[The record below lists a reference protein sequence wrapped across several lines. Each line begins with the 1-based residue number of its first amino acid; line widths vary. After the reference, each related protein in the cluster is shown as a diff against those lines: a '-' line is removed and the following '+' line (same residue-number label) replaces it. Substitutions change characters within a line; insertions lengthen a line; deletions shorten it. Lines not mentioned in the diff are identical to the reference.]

1 MRVDEEGNVWF
12 AEHGFLNQYAT
23 YIGKL
28 DTRTGQVKLWWL
40 PAGSWVSDIEVK
52 GRFVWIVLRL
62 GPDLVRFNMDTET
75 FRYFRVPGYIGSW
88 PYEIDFDGDGN
99 IWMTVTVGRA
109 VAKFDVR
116 QESFVFYFRIPVGWW
131 TAGVKVDG
139 NKVWVTETYSCVGP
153 FIYYVNEGRL
163 KQLYPSERFCPGTFY
178 ILEGKAVGGM
188 GGDRLGIL
196 DEEGVLDAHG
206 IGLEFSGWM
215 GIRKEDRSVWAG
227 GNNYVFWYSVG
238 ERVIKGRA
246 NFESGAGVIAVEVD
260 FEGNA
265 WAILRNIKKVVKIK
279 SKPVVLGCDK
289 TCGEGFEGTPLIQV
303 GSWGSVSANSGRFAV
318 NLVSGN
324 LYLPILLIPTFDE
337 LSLNFGI
344 SYNSLDRDVL
354 GFLGRGW
361 THSFFAEV
369 KGDESG
375 AYLRF
380 FDGKVIKFS
389 KVGEIYVP
397 ESFSGSSFFK
407 ALKRNQDG
415 SWILEVRG
423 GGRFEFSR
431 EGRILKIKDVK
442 GREWNFEYDNGGRLS
457 EIKDPVGRA
466 LRFLWDGM
474 RTIAVKDAVGNEWR
488 FFYEGGGEF
497 LASIRDPEGNFVHFG
512 YSMGR
517 LSEVLD
523 FSGSRWLILYDE
535 KGRVSEVQD
544 PKGRPF
550 RIEHFEGS
558 GNQIFVK
565 VSTRLGYSLEYTV
578 DEQFVSTLAVKDE
591 IGAERNYSYDE
602 RGNITKYKDARG
614 NEWRYEYDESGNLA
628 KIEDPMGYTEKFFY
642 DFSDLLTAQVRKD
655 GNIERYFYDRGNL
668 VRKVDAMG
676 FEWRGE
682 YNNLGL
688 LVKEVL
694 PTGSEI
700 RYEYDSFGHIRRKI
714 DALGNVWKYEYDVLG
729 KLVLEEDPAGNRT
742 RYEYDMLGRMTKK
755 IDAVGGVLEF
765 RYDAFGNLVE
775 QKDPLGNTKKYYYD
789 FLGNLT
795 AEVDQVGNVALKEYD
810 AEGQKIRETDFKG
823 NSVLFEYDGAGRLV
837 RYGNQ
842 LGGETLNEYD
852 KEGNRV
858 RVRHPSGLIEES
870 QYDALGRVIFTKVF
884 DPGTGISYEAR
895 YEYDAQGNTI
905 KIESGGLVSRYFYD
919 ALGRVVKEIDP
930 AGNERTYEYDPVGRL
945 VRKVEADGTEVRYE
959 YDANG
964 NLVKVVNQD
973 GTEVR
978 YEYDAVG
985 RLIAFIDEAG
995 GRTEYG
1001 YDGVGRII
1009 FIKDPSGAITRYEY
1023 DIAGRLIAVQDGEGN
1038 ITRYEYD
1045 ARGNVIAVIGPEG
1058 ERTEFKLDENGNV
1071 VEILDPEGNIT
1082 RFEYNSMGLLSAQV
1096 SPEGSRTEYFYDSVG
1111 RLIKTVYPNGST
1123 EWFVYDGFGRV
1134 ILKGDAEGR
1143 VVGYEYDSFGN
1154 LVKVIYQ
1161 DGVVNMFYDNLG
1173 RLTRKVYPDGK
1184 EVEYG
1189 YDRLGR
1195 LIFVRGSGAE
1205 IENEYDV
1212 MGRLKMRTFKIRG
1225 ILPVSVEYGYDEAG
1239 RKVLVK
1245 DLWGETRFIYDKAG
1259 RVRSIQ
1265 SEGIKTDLFYD
1276 KIGRKVLIRYPNKV
1290 DVRYEYAG
1298 TCNNGCE
1305 KARIKSIEIVKGS
1318 ETLWYAKYLY
1328 DRRGLITEIDEIKR
1342 KITNIYDN
1350 SGRLTKSEVFDKE
1363 NPKKSYAFTFSY
1375 DELGNRKFFELYSQV
1390 EGLFD
1395 PRFPHPKDK
1404 EPVLK
1409 HPVKIN
1415 YTYNKAGKILEL
1427 LSVRTKN
1434 NKFWYKVEF
1443 SYNLRGKITEKRV
1456 FLDENIYAT
1465 RYNYDFENNLVDVL
1479 FPDGQKMEFL
1489 VLEGYILKRRYIDKD
1504 GKGKVLYLIYDDDKV
1519 LLELDE
1525 GGKPVKRY
1533 VLTDLGEILWVRKFR
1548 DEGCEEKGGKGK
1560 GDNDRGNNEVC
1571 ENRREYVF
1579 YHYDHFGSAVIL
1591 TDSSGGIV
1599 AEYEYS
1605 PGGDILRAQGPKAK
1619 KNLYTF
1625 KGKEYIP
1632 DLGMY
1637 IHKNA
1642 LLYDPRIGKKYK
1654 ECEDPKIP
1662 ISIDCKTIKK
1672 GERDERITRFCILTR
1687 EAYERLIQEI
1697 SKPPYRNKWRT
1708 YDIQT
1713 FNEIMRR
1720 KYWEQKIMIRFEEV
1734 KNMVYEVFERA
1745 GFEFKVEPLR
1755 KNGCA
1760 IWIEIVEKPFFKTNL
1775 PCLPFVGCRV
1785 LVCYRIT
1792 IGPITI
1798 R

>member
-1 MRVDEEGNVWF
+1 M
-12 AEHGFLNQYAT
+12 
-23 YIGKL
+23 
-28 DTRTGQVKLWWL
+28 
-40 PAGSWVSDIEVK
+40 
-52 GRFVWIVLRL
+52 
-62 GPDLVRFNMDTET
+62 
-75 FRYFRVPGYIGSW
+75 
-88 PYEIDFDGDGN
+88 
-99 IWMTVTVGRA
+99 
-109 VAKFDVR
+109 
-116 QESFVFYFRIPVGWW
+116 
-131 TAGVKVDG
+131 GV
-139 NKVWVTETYSCVGP
+139 
-153 FIYYVNEGRL
+153 
-163 KQLYPSERFCPGTFY
+163 
-178 ILEGKAVGGM
+178 
-188 GGDRLGIL
+188 
-196 DEEGVLDAHG
+196 
-206 IGLEFSGWM
+206 
-215 GIRKEDRSVWAG
+215 RKEDRSVWAG

-238 ERVIKGRA
+238 ERVIRGRA

-265 WAILRNIKKVVKIK
+265 WAILRNVKKVVKIK

-303 GSWGSVSANSGRFAV
+303 GSWGSVSANSGKLAV
-318 NLVSGN
+318 NLASGN

-344 SYNSLDRDVL
+344 SYNSLDKDIL
-354 GFLGRGW
+354 GFLGKGW

-389 KVGEIYVP
+389 KFGEIYVP
-397 ESFSGSSFFK
+397 ESFAGSSFFK

-442 GREWNFEYDNGGRLS
+442 GREWSFEYDDGGRLS

-474 RTIAVKDAVGNEWR
+474 RITAVKDAVGNEWR

-497 LASIRDPEGNFVHFG
+497 LASIKDPEGNFVHFG
-512 YSMGR
+512 YSVGR

-550 RIEHFEGS
+550 RIEYFEGS

-565 VSTRLGYSLEYTV
+565 VSTRLGYSLEYIV
-578 DEQFVSTLAVKDE
+578 DKQFVSTLAVKDE

-614 NEWRYEYDESGNLA
+614 NEWRYEYDGNGNLT

-642 DFSDLLTAQVRKD
+642 DFSDLLTAHVKKD
-655 GNIERYFYDRGNL
+655 GNVERYFYDRGNL

-742 RYEYDMLGRMTKK
+742 RYEYDVLGRMTKK
-755 IDAVGGVLEF
+755 IDAVGGVWKF

-837 RYGNQ
+837 RYVNQ

-884 DPGTGISYEAR
+884 DPGTGISYEAI

-919 ALGRVVKEIDP
+919 ALGRIVKEIDP

-973 GTEVR
+973 GTEVK

-985 RLIAFIDEAG
+985 RLTAFIDEVG

-1009 FIKDPSGAITRYEY
+1009 FIKDPAGSITRYEY
-1023 DIAGRLIAVQDGEGN
+1023 DIAGRLVAVQDGEGN

-1096 SPEGSRTEYFYDSVG
+1096 SPGGSRTEYFYDSVG
-1111 RLIKTVYPNGST
+1111 RLIKTVYPNGGT

-1134 ILKGDAEGR
+1134 IVKGDAEGR

-1173 RLTRKVYPDGK
+1173 RLTKKVYPDGK

-1195 LIFVRGSGAE
+1195 LIFVRGNGAE
-1205 IENEYDV
+1205 IENKYDV
-1212 MGRLKMRTFKIRG
+1212 MGRLKMRTFKISG
-1225 ILPVSVEYGYDEAG
+1225 ILPVSVEYGYDGAG

-1245 DLWGETRFIYDKAG
+1245 DLWGETRYIYDKAG
-1259 RVRSIQ
+1259 RVIEVR
-1265 SEGIKTDLFYD
+1265 SEGLSAQIFYD
-1276 KIGRKVLIRYPNKV
+1276 RTGRRILLKYPNGVETKYIYGGNGGNCNGNGCRNPKLTKIEITSGDGKMIWNAKYSYSKGGFIV
-1290 DVRYEYAG
+1290 EEDQLKKKIRYEYDKDG
-1298 TCNNGCE
+1298 QIK
-1305 KARIKSIEIVKGS
+1305 KA
-1318 ETLWYAKYLY
+1318 
-1328 DRRGLITEIDEIKR
+1328 D
-1342 KITNIYDN
+1342 
-1350 SGRLTKSEVFDKE
+1350 VFVKE
-1363 NPKKSYAFTFSY
+1363 NPKRSYGFLFEY
-1375 DELGNRKFFELYSQV
+1375 DRMGNRVAMELYSQV

-1395 PRFPHPKDK
+1395 PRFPRPKDK
-1404 EPVLK
+1404 EPALK
-1409 HPVKIN
+1409 HPVRFE
-1415 YTYNKAGKILEL
+1415 YAYNRAGEILGF
-1427 LSVRTKN
+1427 VARRTKDGS
-1434 NKFWYKVEF
+1434 FWYSAEF
-1443 SYNLRGKITEKRV
+1443 KHDLRGNVSQKRV
-1456 FLDENIYAT
+1456 ILSDGTSYT
-1465 RYNYDFENNLVDVL
+1465 TNYLHDFENRLWKIL
-1479 FPDGQKMEFL
+1479 FPGGEESEFL
-1489 VLEGYILKRRYIDKD
+1489 ILEGFVLKRRYQDEE
-1504 GKGKVLYLIYDDDKV
+1504 GKMKEINLIYDGDQV

-1525 GGKPVKRY
+1525 KGEPIKRY
-1533 VLTDLGEILWVRKFR
+1533 VLGAERDEILWVKKVRQ
-1548 DEGCEEKGGKGK
+1548 KGEDGKGSGDKSKGKGK
-1560 GDNDRGNNEVC
+1560 GKGKEG
-1571 ENRREYVF
+1571 ERRDYIF
-1579 YHYDHFGSAVIL
+1579 YHYDQGGNLVIL
-1591 TDSSGGIV
+1591 TDFAGDVV

-1605 PGGDILRAQGPKAK
+1605 PFGEVLEAQGPEAK
-1619 KNLYTF
+1619 KNRFLFAGRY
-1625 KGKEYIP
+1625 YISEGGVY
-1632 DLGMY
+1632 DFRARVLDGRLGRF
-1637 IHKNA
+1637 
-1642 LLYDPRIGKKYK
+1642 LEREPLV
-1654 ECEDPKIP
+1654 
-1662 ISIDCKTIKK
+1662 
-1672 GERDERITRFCILTR
+1672 GERMGFLSMYSYARNNPVNFKDTTGLYFESVRNRVRWMISELLKVGCISNSNVRRDWSCQISFRTFSEFEHSVKIIFYALTSLQY
-1687 EAYERLIQEI
+1687 AT
-1697 SKPPYRNKWRT
+1697 WR
-1708 YDIQT
+1708 YGKVPLPNFAGIAQNA
-1713 FNEIMRR
+1713 FNNDFLPKFKEGL
-1720 KYWEQKIMIRFEEV
+1720 KIMITSEKSKFRGTISRWWVRRSTMDFFTDEFFKISEKIIDQLCENV
-1734 KNMVYEVFERA
+1734 IVIEIDLRRIIKRLATMVWTPW
-1745 GFEFKVEPLR
+1745 EFKWLTDVFGKELEKFINDFISLFKDGYSIKIMVPIPVVIRLIAALFGRLLPEETPFNITRLGPLSYLFIAYFETLLFHPSDLVIHR
-1755 KNGCA
+1755 
-1760 IWIEIVEKPFFKTNL
+1760 EIKYEILKKFCDKLKRFYPEL
-1775 PCLPFVGCRV
+1775 PCV
-1785 LVCYRIT
+1785 I
-1792 IGPITI
+1792 
-1798 R
+1798 

>member
-1 MRVDEEGNVWF
+1 
-12 AEHGFLNQYAT
+12 
-23 YIGKL
+23 
-28 DTRTGQVKLWWL
+28 
-40 PAGSWVSDIEVK
+40 
-52 GRFVWIVLRL
+52 
-62 GPDLVRFNMDTET
+62 
-75 FRYFRVPGYIGSW
+75 
-88 PYEIDFDGDGN
+88 
-99 IWMTVTVGRA
+99 
-109 VAKFDVR
+109 
-116 QESFVFYFRIPVGWW
+116 
-131 TAGVKVDG
+131 
-139 NKVWVTETYSCVGP
+139 
-153 FIYYVNEGRL
+153 
-163 KQLYPSERFCPGTFY
+163 
-178 ILEGKAVGGM
+178 
-188 GGDRLGIL
+188 
-196 DEEGVLDAHG
+196 
-206 IGLEFSGWM
+206 
-215 GIRKEDRSVWAG
+215 
-227 GNNYVFWYSVG
+227 
-238 ERVIKGRA
+238 VIKGRA

-265 WAILRNIKKVVKIK
+265 WAILRNVKKVVKIK
-279 SKPVVLGCDK
+279 AKPVVLGCDK

-318 NLVSGN
+318 NLASGN

-337 LSLNFGI
+337 LSLSFGI
-344 SYNSLDRDVL
+344 SYNSLDKDVL
-354 GFLGRGW
+354 GFLGKGW

-369 KGDESG
+369 KGDESR

-397 ESFSGSSFFK
+397 ESFAGSSFFK
-407 ALKRNQDG
+407 ALKKNQDG

-442 GREWNFEYDNGGRLS
+442 GREWSFEYDDGGRLS

-474 RTIAVKDAVGNEWR
+474 RITTVKDAVGNEWR

-497 LASIRDPEGNFVHFG
+497 LASIKDPEGNFAHFG

-523 FSGSRWLILYDE
+523 FSGSRWLILYDD
-535 KGRVSEVQD
+535 KGRISEVQD

-550 RIEHFEGS
+550 RIEYFEGS

-578 DEQFVSTLAVKDE
+578 DKQLVSTLAVKDE

-602 RGNITKYKDARG
+602 RGNITKYKDAKG
-614 NEWRYEYDESGNLA
+614 NEWRYEYDGSGNLA

-755 IDAVGGVLEF
+755 IDAVGGVWEF

-810 AEGQKIRETDFKG
+810 AEGQKIMETDFKG

-837 RYGNQ
+837 RYVNQ

-858 RVRHPSGLIEES
+858 KVRHPSGLIEES
-870 QYDALGRVIFTKVF
+870 QYDALGRVTFTKVF
-884 DPGTGISYEAR
+884 DPGTGVSYEAR

-905 KIESGGLVSRYFYD
+905 KIESGGLVSRYFYN

-930 AGNERTYEYDPVGRL
+930 AGNERTYEYDPLGRL
-945 VRKVEADGTEVRYE
+945 VRRVEADGTEVRYE

-973 GTEVR
+973 GTEVK
-978 YEYDAVG
+978 YEYDAAG
-985 RLIAFIDEAG
+985 RLTAFIDEAG

-1009 FIKDPSGAITRYEY
+1009 FIKDPAGSITRYEY
-1023 DIAGRLIAVQDGEGN
+1023 DIAGRLVAVQDGEGN

-1082 RFEYNSMGLLSAQV
+1082 RFEYNGMGLLKAQV

-1123 EWFVYDGFGRV
+1123 EWFAYDGFGRV
-1134 ILKGDAEGR
+1134 IVKGDAEGR

-1154 LVKVIYQ
+1154 LVKVICQ

-1173 RLTRKVYPDGK
+1173 RLTKKVYPDGK

-1195 LIFVRGSGAE
+1195 LIFVRGNGAE
-1205 IENEYDV
+1205 IENKYDV
-1212 MGRLKMRTFKIRG
+1212 MGRLKMRTFKISG
-1225 ILPVSVEYGYDEAG
+1225 ILPVSVEYGYDGAG

-1245 DLWGETRFIYDKAG
+1245 DLWGETRYIYDKAG
-1259 RVRSIQ
+1259 RVSEIRSDGLSAQI
-1265 SEGIKTDLFYD
+1265 FYD
-1276 KIGRKVLIRYPNKV
+1276 RTGRRILLKYPNGVETRYIYGGNCNGNGCRNPKLTKIEITSGAGGMIWNAKYSYSKGGFIV
-1290 DVRYEYAG
+1290 EEDQLKKKIRYEYDKDG
-1298 TCNNGCE
+1298 Q
-1305 KARIKSIEIVKGS
+1305 
-1318 ETLWYAKYLY
+1318 
-1328 DRRGLITEIDEIKR
+1328 IKR
-1342 KITNIYDN
+1342 AD
-1350 SGRLTKSEVFDKE
+1350 VFVKE
-1363 NPKKSYAFTFSY
+1363 NPKRSYGFLFEY
-1375 DELGNRKFFELYSQV
+1375 DRMGNRVAMELYSQV

-1395 PRFPHPKDK
+1395 PRFPRPKDK
-1404 EPVLK
+1404 EPALK
-1409 HPVKIN
+1409 HPVRFE
-1415 YTYNKAGKILEL
+1415 YAYNRAGEILGF
-1427 LSVRTKN
+1427 VARRTKDGS
-1434 NKFWYKVEF
+1434 FWYSAEF
-1443 SYNLRGKITEKRV
+1443 KHDLIGNVSQKRV
-1456 FLDENIYAT
+1456 ILSDGNSYT
-1465 RYNYDFENNLVDVL
+1465 TNYLHDFENRLWKIL
-1479 FPDGQKMEFL
+1479 FPGGEESEFL
-1489 VLEGYILKRRYIDKD
+1489 ILEGFVLKRRYQDEE
-1504 GKGKVLYLIYDDDKV
+1504 GKMKEINLIYDGDQV

-1525 GGKPVKRY
+1525 KGEPIKRY
-1533 VLTDLGEILWVRKFR
+1533 VLGAERDEILWVKKIRQ
-1548 DEGCEEKGGKGK
+1548 DGEDGEGIGDKDKGKGK
-1560 GDNDRGNNEVC
+1560 GKGKGKEG
-1571 ENRREYVF
+1571 ERRNYIF
-1579 YHYDHFGSAVIL
+1579 YHYDQGGNVVIL
-1591 TDSSGGIV
+1591 TDFAGEVV

-1605 PGGDILRAQGPKAK
+1605 PFGEVLEAQGPEAK
-1619 KNLYTF
+1619 KNRFLFAGRYYISEGGVYDFRARVLDGRLGRFLEREPLVGERMRFLSMYSYARNNPVNFKDTTGLYFERVRNRVVWMISELLKVGCISNSNVRIVRMDWSCQISFRTF
-1625 KGKEYIP
+1625 AEFEHHVKLILDSLTSLQSATWRYWKETFLTYSAA
-1632 DLGMY
+1632 
-1637 IHKNA
+1637 KNA
-1642 LLYDPRIGKKYK
+1642 FNNDFLSKFKIGLIMLITSEKSKFRGAISRRSVSRSLMDGATNEIFGFVERFITAMPENPGLAVEDVRKRIERYANRWDAIRQFLFGDIRKWVNNVLLK
-1654 ECEDPKIP
+1654 ELEKFFTDLRSLFEGNYYLTIRLSCRRGFTED
-1662 ISIDCKTIKK
+1662 
-1672 GERDERITRFCILTR
+1672 CIL
-1687 EAYERLIQEI
+1687 Q
-1697 SKPPYRNKWRT
+1697 N
-1708 YDIQT
+1708 
-1713 FNEIMRR
+1713 
-1720 KYWEQKIMIRFEEV
+1720 
-1734 KNMVYEVFERA
+1734 A
-1745 GFEFKVEPLR
+1745 GGLGPLSF
-1755 KNGCA
+1755 
-1760 IWIEIVEKPFFKTNL
+1760 V
-1775 PCLPFVGCRV
+1775 FVGYFETLRFHQTVYWIHYEIKSAIGIEFCSFYSELEQTTKKIGISQYFPSLPLSENCRLLHRV
-1785 LVCYRIT
+1785 LGTRRL
-1792 IGPITI
+1792 GI